1 MENKIMK
8 RAVVILL
15 VLVLASLAC
24 AVPGL
29 GSSSPKVIFSDDFS
43 NENSGWP
50 TINEAAGTAN
60 YKNGGYELTVP
71 DPDSG
76 YWASPDLEDQTDV
89 TIEVDATVTGSARDS
104 DFGILCR
111 GLDSDNQVLLLISAD
126 GYAVIGKFKDG
137 EFILL
142 SGDEWMESSAINQG
156 KALNHIR
163 GDCVGNTYA
172 LYANGQLI
180 ATATDDDFTTG
191 MVGLTIGSYQDPD
204 GAVLFDNFV
213 VTENKGSTE

>member
-1 MENKIMK
+1 MK
-8 RAVVILL
+8 RAVIVLI

-24 AVPGL
+24 ALPGL
-29 GSSSPKVIFSDDFS
+29 GSSSPRVVFSDDFS

-60 YKNGGYELTVP
+60 YKDGGYELTVP

-76 YWASPDLEDQTDV
+76 YWASPELEDQTNV

-111 GLDSDNQVLLLISAD
+111 GIDSDNQILLLISAD
-126 GYAVIGKFKDG
+126 GYAMIGKFTGG
-137 EFILL
+137 EFVLL
-142 SGDEWMESSAINQG
+142 SSEEWVASSAINQG
-156 KALNHIR
+156 NTLNHIR
-163 GDCVGNTYA
+163 GDCVNNTYS
-172 LYANGQLI
+172 LYANGELI
-180 ATATDDDFTTG
+180 ATATDDEFSSG
-191 MVGLTIGSYQDPD
+191 MVGLTIGSYQDPN

-213 VTENKGSTE
+213 VTENNGSEE

>member
-1 MENKIMK
+1 MK
-8 RAVVILL
+8 RAVIVLI

-24 AVPGL
+24 QLPGL
-29 GSSSPKVIFSDDFS
+29 GASSPRVIFSDDFS

-60 YKNGGYELTVP
+60 YKDGGYELTVP

-76 YWASPDLEDQTDV
+76 YWASPELEDQTNV
-89 TIEVDATVTGSARDS
+89 TIEVDATVTGSAKDS

-111 GLDSDNQVLLLISAD
+111 GIDSDNQVLLLISAD
-126 GYAVIGKFKDG
+126 GYAVIGKFSNG

-142 SGDEWMESSAINQG
+142 SGEEWVESSAINQG
-156 KALNHIR
+156 NTLNHIR
-163 GDCVGNTYA
+163 GDCVDNTYS
-172 LYANGQLI
+172 LYANGELI
-180 ATATDDDFTTG
+180 ATATDDEFTTG
-191 MVGLTIGSYQDPD
+191 MVGLTIGSYQDPN

-213 VTENKGSTE
+213 VTENNGSEE

>member
-1 MENKIMK
+1 MK
-8 RAVVILL
+8 RAVIILF

-24 AVPGL
+24 ALPGL
-29 GSSSPKVIFSDDFS
+29 GSSSPRVIFSDDFS

-60 YKNGGYELTVP
+60 YKDGGYELTVP

-76 YWASPDLEDQTDV
+76 YWASPELEDQTNV

-111 GLDSDNQVLLLISAD
+111 GKDSDNQVLLLISAD
-126 GYAVIGKFKDG
+126 GYAMIGKFTGG
-137 EFILL
+137 EFVLL
-142 SGDEWMESSAINQG
+142 SSEEWVASSAINQG
-156 KALNHIR
+156 NTLNHIR
-163 GDCVGNTYA
+163 GDCVNNTYS
-172 LYANGQLI
+172 LYANGELI
-180 ATATDDDFTTG
+180 ATATDDEFSSG
-191 MVGLTIGSYQDPD
+191 MVGLTIGSYQDPN

-213 VTENKGSTE
+213 VTENNGSEE